1 MGENYLI
8 NIYSLK
14 EKKFIILDSIN
25 IFTNVENYNNLK
37 IIQMVSDKVI
47 FNDSENKTIYFF
59 ETINNYDFCFL
70 KNQLNMIII

>member
-8 NIYSLK
+8 NIYSPK

-25 IFTNVENYNNLK
+25 IFTNVENYNNFE

-59 ETINNYDFCFL
+59 E
-70 KNQLNMIII
+70 K

>member
-25 IFTNVENYNNLK
+25 IFTNVENYNN
-37 IIQMVSDKVI
+37 
-47 FNDSENKTIYFF
+47 FEIY
-59 ETINNYDFCFL
+59 ISL
-70 KNQLNMIII
+70 Q

>member
-1 MGENYLI
+1 MGKNYLI

-25 IFTNVENYNNLK
+25 IFTNVENYNNFE

-47 FNDSENKTIYFF
+47 FNDSENKTIVKFI
-59 ETINNYDFCFL
+59 IN
-70 KNQLNMIII
+70 